1 MNSFPMI
8 SACFERQWAGL
19 SQYEREWIETQTA
32 CDPGYMPMS
41 YPGGLP
47 QPRPYRIHLGLQTI
61 QPSEDA
67 EVDADEGGG
76 VQPCG
81 EQMPNTDR
89 PVDGHAGLPMI

>member
-1 MNSFPMI
+1 MI

-47 QPRPYRIHLGLQTI
+47 QPRQAILWYVERDNRSVAPGDCLISI
-61 QPSEDA
+61 K
-67 EVDADEGGG
+67 VD
-76 VQPCG
+76 
-81 EQMPNTDR
+81 
-89 PVDGHAGLPMI
+89 